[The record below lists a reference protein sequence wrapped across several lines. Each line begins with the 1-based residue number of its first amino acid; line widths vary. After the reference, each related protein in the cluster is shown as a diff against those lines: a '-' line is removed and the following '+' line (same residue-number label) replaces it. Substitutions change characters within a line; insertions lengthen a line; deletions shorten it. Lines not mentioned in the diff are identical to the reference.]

1 MVVNEQAKVISI
13 GDLFR
18 ESWSLYR
25 ERIGLLTKIILLPV
39 AFIVTGDL
47 WGLLTPDNW
56 FGGLLIFIGTII
68 SVLSYLALVF
78 ALTKKTSFSESYRL
92 ALRRI
97 WSYGWLTVLS
107 GFVILGGFF
116 MLVIPGIVFSI
127 WFMFAI
133 YVFAIEG
140 DKGMNALL
148 KSREYVRGY
157 WWPVFGRQIVFV
169 LAVLAVALVAS
180 FIGLAL
186 TGGDK
191 AGSDIIGD
199 LLTLVVAPLIAAY
212 LYVLY
217 GSLKSLKPE
226 VAKKPPQGP
235 RGFFYFSAV
244 WGVLGIIVLMVLF
257 TIGALF
263 FSGVLE
269 QPIKPL

>member
-1 MVVNEQAKVISI
+1 MKRETKLISVR
-13 GDLFR
+13 DLFR
-18 ESWSLYR
+18 QSWKLYR

-39 AFIVTGDL
+39 AFIVVGGL
-47 WGLLTPDNW
+47 WGLLTSNGW

-68 SVLSYLALVF
+68 SILSYLALVF
-78 ALTKKTSFSESYRL
+78 ALQKNTSFGESYRL
-92 ALRRI
+92 ALRRV

-107 GFVILGGFF
+107 GFVTLGGIF
-116 MLVIPGIVFSI
+116 MLIVPGIVFSI

-169 LAVLAVALVAS
+169 LAVLAVALVTS
-180 FIGLAL
+180 FIGSVL

-235 RGFFYFSAV
+235 QGFFYFSAV
-244 WGVLGIIVLMVLF
+244 FGVLGLIALIALII
-257 TIGALF
+257 I
-263 FSGVLE
+263 GVLLFPGVFE